1 MSSKSR
7 IIRVNALLTT
17 NGVLLEKKFDELYDA
32 GLRRVALG
40 IYGNEESYPFYVQRS
55 DPYSQIVRGIA
66 RARERWQG
74 GYHRAG
80 LAVDAP
86 YMQSHLITRHMKVG
100 KGV

>member
-1 MSSKSR
+1 LSSKSR

-66 RARERWQG
+66 RARERG
-74 GYHRAG
+74 GKEVIIALGWLLMRPTCNLTSLH
-80 LAVDAP
+80 D
-86 YMQSHLITRHMKVG
+86 I
-100 KGV
+100 